1 MQREILISQL
11 KPVRATQVFELVK
24 YRPTLLSATPTSL
37 AVDGLGDSVEHTV
50 GVRAD
55 REATMLEVVAGIGDH
70 KQRSLG

>member
-1 MQREILISQL
+1 VQGKILISQL

-37 AVDGLGDSVEHTV
+37 AVDRFGDGVEHTV

-70 KQRSLG
+70 EQRSLG

>member
-1 MQREILISQL
+1 MQREILIPQL

-37 AVDGLGDSVEHTV
+37 AVDGLGDGVEHTV

-55 REATMLEVVAGIGDH
+55 REATMLEVVSGIGDH
-70 KQRSLG
+70 EQRSLG